1 MRSLAPLAVVFMCAT
16 ACGSGEPWV
25 PGAGETLFPL
35 AVGNAWTF
43 RVRGGDEIETKVQTI
58 TGTTANG
65 GYVMRTTNGTSETVS
80 VQRVEGTALVR
91 ESEVST
97 EDGVVVERVRFS
109 PPSVRVD
116 LMISELGASYE
127 ASFTEEHLDE
137 AGNIT
142 RTTPKMQRFII
153 EAVDELID
161 VPAGEMR
168 AVRVRRDTEGSSS
181 KTYWYV
187 RGVGKIREVGG
198 QVEEL
203 SAWEN
208 K

>member
-1 MRSLAPLAVVFMCAT
+1 MRSFALIATLLSVT
-16 ACGSGEPWV
+16 ACGSAEPWV
-25 PGAGETLFPL
+25 PVEGETLFPL

-43 RVRGGDEIETKVQTI
+43 RVRGGDELETKVQTI

-65 GYVMRTTNGTSETVS
+65 GYVMRTSNGTTETIS

-91 ESEVST
+91 ESEVSS

-109 PPSVRVD
+109 PPAVRVD
-116 LMISELGASYE
+116 LMISTLGATYD
-127 ASFTEEHLDE
+127 ATFAEEHLDE
-137 AGNIT
+137 AGNVT
-142 RTTPKMQRFII
+142 HTTPKVQHFVI
-153 EAVDELID
+153 EAVDELIE

-203 SAWEN
+203 SGWE
-208 K
+208 KSE